1 VANYRGLGLAQM
13 ASAIEAGQ
21 PHMASAEF
29 SLHVL
34 QALLAFYEAG
44 QTGRAVAVPEAAFAL
59 PRLSEEAARQLW
71 QEPPFLQ

>member
-1 VANYRGLGLAQM
+1 
-13 ASAIEAGQ
+13 
-21 PHMASAEF
+21 MASAEF